1 MKECGTDGMIPY
13 CDACQTFRFPMF
25 NSAISA
31 IIFNPDKTKILLIQQ
46 YGKKDNILVAGYI
59 SKGENAKQALLR
71 EIEEEVNLKIS
82 SYIYN
87 DNEYFEKTNT

>member
-1 MKECGTDGMIPY
+1 MNYCEECGGRLTMKECGTDGMIPY

-46 YGKKDNILVAGYI
+46 YGKKIIFWLPGI
-59 SKGENAKQALLR
+59 SAK
-71 EIEEEVNLKIS
+71 
-82 SYIYN
+82 
-87 DNEYFEKTNT
+87 EKMQSRRCFGR